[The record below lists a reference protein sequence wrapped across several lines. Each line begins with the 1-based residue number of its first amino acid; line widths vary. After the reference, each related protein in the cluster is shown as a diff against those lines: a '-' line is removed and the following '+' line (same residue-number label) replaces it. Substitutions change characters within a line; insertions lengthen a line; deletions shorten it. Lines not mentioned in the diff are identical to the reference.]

1 MKFQNVYYNSIY
13 VNKLNMQW
21 QGKGYLKVTDHSA
34 HAEFITLDFS
44 FHLTYWQKFFL
55 WHSWDSFPS
64 HQCRPLIHH
73 SRTIRA
79 YAYDKR
85 VGQQAGKRSTV
96 YQSAMAIR
104 AVCPPRLAACFTPVL
119 LARATGNSL
128 FRPIQ
133 VFLAELPNHDPL
145 KEPQPMG
152 TPTLSIVEEAPV
164 TLLQSPK
171 ALPCWSF

>member
-1 MKFQNVYYNSIY
+1 MTGQGLPKSDRSFCACWIYNIGLQLPS
-13 VNKLNMQW
+13 NL
-21 QGKGYLKVTDHSA
+21 LTKV
-34 HAEFITLDFS
+34 
-44 FHLTYWQKFFL
+44 FFL
-55 WHSWDSFPS
+55 SHSWDSFSS

-73 SRTIRA
+73 PRTIRA

-152 TPTLSIVEEAPV
+152 TPTLSIVEEAPG
-164 TLLQSPK
+164 TLL
-171 ALPCWSF
+171 